1 MSQNRISVL
10 PWKPN
15 CEISVEKS
23 VSSSPQFADFAKIQP
38 GSETSFS
45 KTITAEDV
53 ESFARLSG
61 DRNPLHMNDEFAA
74 RTHFQRRVVHG
85 MLLASYVSALVG
97 MHCPGPGA
105 LWAQQSFR
113 WQAPA
118 FIGDRIVI
126 TLKVKHKSM
135 GSRTLTLEVKAVNQD
150 GKTLMEGEGTVSAL
164 EEKKRSEDVPVSERV
179 AFVSGGARGIGAA
192 ISLALGRAGA
202 AVVVNYRNSAVAA
215 EQLCAEIRRGG
226 GRAISVQADV
236 SDYSSVAETAVL
248 ACAEFKHPIDLLI
261 NNAGTVPEP
270 RPFMETTWEEIQSA
284 LDVHLRGAVHCCQAM
299 VPGMMAQ
306 KSGRIINIGSA
317 FVRATPPPNW
327 SCFLLAKSA
336 VQALTRC
343 LASELGPYGIRVNSV
358 LPGLVETDAISGLSE
373 RLRKVQAMQT
383 PLRRLATPSEIAA
396 AVTALCTGP
405 GDFINGAEIPVSGG
419 FQM

>member
-10 PWKPN
+10 PWKIDSN
-15 CEISVEKS
+15 MSAEKS
-23 VSSSPQFADFAKIQP
+23 DHSSRDFADFDKIQP
-38 GSETSFS
+38 GYETSFS
-45 KTITAEDV
+45 KTIAAEDL

-85 MLLASYVSALVG
+85 MLLASYVSAMVG

-113 WQAPA
+113 WQAAA
-118 FIGDRIVI
+118 FIGDTIVI

-135 GSRTLTLEVKAVNQD
+135 GSRTLTLEVKTVNQD
-150 GKTLMEGEGTVSAL
+150 GKLLMEGEGTVAAL
-164 EEKKRSEDVPVSERV
+164 EENKRAEDVPVGERV
-179 AFVSGGARGIGAA
+179 AFVSGGSRGIGAA

-202 AVVVNYRNSAVAA
+202 AVVINYRKNAIAA
-215 EQLCAEIRRGG
+215 EELCAEIRRSG
-226 GRAISVQADV
+226 GRAISMQADV
-236 SDYSSVAETAVL
+236 SDYSRVAETATR
-248 ACAEFKHPIDLLI
+248 ASEEFDHPIDLLI

-270 RPFMETTWEEIQSA
+270 RPFMQTTWEEIQSA
-284 LDVHLRGAVHCCQAM
+284 IDVHLRGAVHCCQAM
-299 VPGMMAQ
+299 IPGMMAQ

-317 FVRATPPPNW
+317 FVRGTPPPNW

-336 VQALTRC
+336 VQTLTRC

-358 LPGLVETDAISGLSE
+358 APGLVETEAISGLSE
-373 RLRKVQAMQT
+373 RMRKVQAMQT
-383 PLRRLATPSEIAA
+383 PLRRLAAPSEVAA

-405 GDFINGAEIPVSGG
+405 GDFINGAEIPVCGG

>member
-1 MSQNRISVL
+1 MKQDSISVL
-10 PWKPN
+10 PREPDSERSDGK
-15 CEISVEKS
+15 SVASLPQVIDFEKS
-23 VSSSPQFADFAKIQP
+23 QP

-45 KTITAEDV
+45 KTITAEDL

-61 DRNPLHMNDEFAA
+61 DRNPLHMSDEFAA

-97 MHCPGPGA
+97 MNCPGPGA

-118 FIGDRIVI
+118 FIGDRILI
-126 TLKVKHKSM
+126 TLKVKHKST
-135 GSRTLTLEVKAVNQD
+135 GSRTLMLEVKTVNQD
-150 GKTLMEGEGTVSAL
+150 GKVLMEGEGTVTAL
-164 EEKKRSEDVPVSERV
+164 EENMRSEDIPVSERV
-179 AFVSGGARGIGAA
+179 AFVSGGSRGIGAA

-202 AVVVNYRNSAVAA
+202 AVIINYRNSADAA
-215 EQLCAEIRRGG
+215 ERLCAEIRRSG

-236 SDYSSVAETAVL
+236 SDYSCVVQTATR
-248 ACAEFKHPIDLLI
+248 ACEEFNHPIDLLI

-270 RPFMETTWEEIQSA
+270 RPFMQTTWEEIESA
-284 LDVHLRGAVHCCQAM
+284 LDVHLKGAVHCCQAF

-317 FVRATPPPNW
+317 FVSATPPPNW
-327 SCFLLAKSA
+327 TCFLLAKSA

-358 LPGLVETDAISGLSE
+358 APGLVETEAISGLSE

-383 PLRRLATPSEIAA
+383 PLRRLAAPSEIAA

-405 GDFINGAEIPVSGG
+405 GDFISGAEIPVSGG

>member
-1 MSQNRISVL
+1 MKEDCISVL
-10 PWKPN
+10 PGKPES
-15 CEISVEKS
+15 EISDGKS
-23 VSSSPQFADFAKIQP
+23 VASSPGIVDFDKIQP

-45 KTITAEDV
+45 KTITAGDL

-105 LWAQQSFR
+105 LWAQQNFR
-113 WQAPA
+113 WPVPV
-118 FIGDRIVI
+118 FIGDCILI
-126 TLKVKHKSM
+126 TLKVKHKSV
-135 GSRTLTLEVKAVNQD
+135 GSRTLMLEVKTVNQN
-150 GKTLMEGEGTVSAL
+150 GKTVMEGEGTVTVL
-164 EEKKRSEDVPVSERV
+164 EENKRPEDIPISERV
-179 AFVSGGARGIGAA
+179 AFVSGGSRGIGAA

-202 AVVVNYRNSAVAA
+202 AVIINYRNSAVAA
-215 EQLCAEIRRGG
+215 ERLCGEIRRSG

-236 SDYSSVAETAVL
+236 SDYACVSETTTR
-248 ACAEFKHPIDLLI
+248 ACEEFNHPIDLLI

-270 RPFMETTWEEIQSA
+270 RPFMQTTWEEIQSA

-317 FVRATPPPNW
+317 FVRTTPPPNW

-343 LASELGPYGIRVNSV
+343 LALELGPYGIRVNSV
-358 LPGLVETDAISGLSE
+358 APGLVETEAISGLSE
-373 RLRKVQAMQT
+373 RMRKVQAMQT
-383 PLRRLATPSEIAA
+383 PLRRLAAPSEIAA

-405 GDFINGAEIPVSGG
+405 GDFINGAEISVSGG

>member
-1 MSQNRISVL
+1 MSQDRISVL
-10 PWKPN
+10 PWKTD
-15 CEISVEKS
+15 SKMSAEKS
-23 VSSSPQFADFAKIQP
+23 DHSSPQFTDFDKIRP
-38 GSETSFS
+38 GYETSFS
-45 KTITAEDV
+45 KTITAEDL

-61 DRNPLHMNDEFAA
+61 DRNPLHMNDAFAA

-85 MLLASYVSALVG
+85 MLLASYVSAMVG
-97 MHCPGPGA
+97 MYCPGPGA

-118 FIGDRIVI
+118 FIGDKIVI

-135 GSRTLTLEVKAVNQD
+135 GSRTLTLEVKTVNQD
-150 GKTLMEGEGTVSAL
+150 GKLLMEGEGTVAAL
-164 EEKKRSEDVPVSERV
+164 EENKRAEDVPVGERV
-179 AFVSGGARGIGAA
+179 AFVSGGSRGIGAA

-202 AVVVNYRNSAVAA
+202 AVVINYRKNAIAA
-215 EQLCAEIRRGG
+215 EALCAEIRRSG
-226 GRAISVQADV
+226 GRAISMQADV
-236 SDYSSVAETAVL
+236 SDYSRVAETATR
-248 ACAEFKHPIDLLI
+248 ASEEFDHPIDLLI

-270 RPFMETTWEEIQSA
+270 RPFMQTTWEEIQSA
-284 LDVHLRGAVHCCQAM
+284 IDVHLRGAVHCCQAM

-317 FVRATPPPNW
+317 FMRGTPPPNW

-336 VQALTRC
+336 VQTLTRC

-358 LPGLVETDAISGLSE
+358 APGLVETEAISGLPE
-373 RLRKVQAMQT
+373 RMRKVQAMQT
-383 PLRRLATPSEIAA
+383 PLRRLAAPSEVAA

>member
-1 MSQNRISVL
+1 MSPDGISVL
-10 PWKPN
+10 PGKTGTH
-15 CEISVEKS
+15 ISVEKS
-23 VSSSPQFADFAKIQP
+23 DHSSPQFADFDRIQP
-38 GSETSFS
+38 GCETSFS
-45 KTITAEDV
+45 KTITAEDL

-61 DRNPLHMNDEFAA
+61 DRNPLHMDDEFAA

-85 MLLASYVSALVG
+85 MLLASYVSAMVG

-126 TLKVKHKSM
+126 TLRVKHKSM
-135 GSRTLTLEVKAVNQD
+135 GSRTLTLEVKTVNQD
-150 GKTLMEGEGTVSAL
+150 GKMLMEGEGTVAAL
-164 EEKKRSEDVPVSERV
+164 EESRRSEDVPVSERV
-179 AFVSGGARGIGAA
+179 AFVSGGSRGIGAA

-202 AVVVNYRNSAVAA
+202 AVVINYRKNAFAA
-215 EQLCAEIRRGG
+215 EELCAEIRRSG
-226 GRAISVQADV
+226 GRAISMQADV
-236 SDYSSVAETAVL
+236 SDYSCVAETAARV
-248 ACAEFKHPIDLLI
+248 CEKFDHPIDILI

-270 RPFMETTWEEIQSA
+270 RPFMQTKWEEIQSA
-284 LDVHLRGAVHCCQAM
+284 IDVHLRGAVHCCQAM
-299 VPGMMAQ
+299 VPAMMAQ

-317 FVRATPPPNW
+317 FVRGTPPANW
-327 SCFLLAKSA
+327 SCFVLAKSA
-336 VQALTRC
+336 VQTLTRC
-343 LASELGPYGIRVNSV
+343 LANELGPYGIRVNSV
-358 LPGLVETDAISGLSE
+358 APGLVETEAISGLSE
-373 RLRKVQAMQT
+373 RMRKVQAMQT
-383 PLRRLATPSEIAA
+383 PLRRLAAPSEIAA